1 MPSKRRAAW
10 FVVALLATVPLGLS
24 ANGFDGG
31 HVEVAAVVRGC
42 AIVLAVT
49 AFAWWFT
56 RHCARRMGGMT
67 GDVLGATIEL
77 GVAIGVVG
85 LLL

>member
-1 MPSKRRAAW
+1 
-10 FVVALLATVPLGLS
+10 L
-24 ANGFDGG
+24 
-31 HVEVAAVVRGC
+31 EVAAVVQGS
-42 AIVLAVT
+42 AVVLGVAAV
-49 AFAWWFT
+49 AWWFT

-77 GVAIGVVG
+77 GVALAVVG